1 MSNNDAKTATV
12 VPAWLQGVMAGVLS
26 AVATGAWYAHHIEQ
40 RLADELFAR
49 PKVVV
54 VDVGALAARE
64 SPRDAKALEDA
75 LDRTTKLIQR
85 LRDSGYIVLNSK
97 HVLDAPKEVY
107 LENMLTAINP
117 GMATDGTGAR

>member
-1 MSNNDAKTATV
+1 MSDNDKKNN
-12 VPAWLQGVMAGVLS
+12 PIIPMWLQGIMAGVLS
-26 AVATGAWYAHHIEQ
+26 ATAISVWHAHHIEQ
-40 RLADELFAR
+40 RLADELYAR

-54 VDVGALAARE
+54 VDMGVLAARE

-85 LRDSGYIVLNSK
+85 LRDSGYMVLNSK

-107 LENMLTAINP
+107 LENMLTAFDP
-117 GMATDGTGAR
+117 GKAENGAGTK